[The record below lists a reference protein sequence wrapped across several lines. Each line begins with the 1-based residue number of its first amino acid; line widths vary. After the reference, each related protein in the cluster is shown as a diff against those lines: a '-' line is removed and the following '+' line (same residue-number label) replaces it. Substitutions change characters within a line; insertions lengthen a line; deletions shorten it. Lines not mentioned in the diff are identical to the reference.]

1 MGTLN
6 SGPEFSSFAYMV
18 GTIRLSPDSRA
29 RYRPLLLSFASAW
42 DILINAAKNFQNN
55 GDVNLAAS
63 IAFYAILSAIP
74 LLILTLLAAGLVFGS
89 SPAIQHELVRVIHEF
104 HPYFTGDLIG
114 RLGEIEEKS
123 KVLGWIGIIGLI
135 WSSSLIFNS
144 LQTALGIIFRS
155 QRKRNYFTGKLLA
168 LSMIPIGWGI
178 AIVNVVITYTA
189 TILENSSFVAQ
200 GGWFLQTIFHSGMFR
215 YLLPYL
221 VLVAFFTFVYKV
233 IPTTKVSLT
242 SAFAGSALFSG
253 LMEVTK
259 HLFTWYISGSTQYNI
274 VYGSL
279 ETVVILVVWVFYVS
293 LILLFCA
300 ELISSYQKRD
310 LILLE
315 KALIRSGGR
324 K

>member
-1 MGTLN
+1 
-6 SGPEFSSFAYMV
+6 MV
-18 GTIRLSPDSRA
+18 GAIRSSRN
-29 RYRPLLLSFASAW
+29 YRVTYRSLLLSCASAW
-42 DILINAAKNFQNN
+42 DILINAVKNFQNN

-74 LLILTLLAAGLVFGS
+74 LLILTLLTAGLIFGS
-89 SPAIQHELVRVIHEF
+89 NPAIQDELVRVIREF

-155 QRKRNYFTGKLLA
+155 QRKRNYFIGKLLA
-168 LSMIPIGWGI
+168 LSMIPIGWGV
-178 AIVNVVITYTA
+178 AIVNIVITYTA
-189 TILENSSFVAQ
+189 SILDNSSLLAE
-200 GGWFLQTIFHSGMFR
+200 GGWFLRTIFHSGIFR

-221 VLVAFFTFVYKV
+221 VLVAFFTFVYKA
-233 IPTTKVSLT
+233 IPTTKVPFT
-242 SAFAGSALFSG
+242 SALAGSALFSG

-259 HLFTWYISGSTQYNI
+259 HVFTWYISRSTQYNI
-274 VYGSL
+274 VYGPL
-279 ETVVILVVWVFYVS
+279 ETVVVLVVWVFYIS

-315 KALIRSGGR
+315 KALIGSGGR
-324 K
+324 R

>member
-1 MGTLN
+1 M
-6 SGPEFSSFAYMV
+6 FANMV
-18 GTIRLSPDSRA
+18 GAIRSSRN
-29 RYRPLLLSFASAW
+29 YRVTYRSLLLSCASAW
-42 DILINAAKNFQNN
+42 DILINAVKNFQNN

-74 LLILTLLAAGLVFGS
+74 LLILTLLTAGLIFGS
-89 SPAIQHELVRVIHEF
+89 NPAIQDELVRVIREF

-155 QRKRNYFTGKLLA
+155 QRKRNYFIGKLLA
-168 LSMIPIGWGI
+168 LSMIPIGWGV
-178 AIVNVVITYTA
+178 AIVNIVITYTA
-189 TILENSSFVAQ
+189 SILDNSSLLAE
-200 GGWFLQTIFHSGMFR
+200 GGWFLRTIFHSGIFR

-221 VLVAFFTFVYKV
+221 VLVAFFTFVYKA
-233 IPTTKVSLT
+233 IPTTKVPFT
-242 SAFAGSALFSG
+242 SALAGSALFSG

-259 HLFTWYISGSTQYNI
+259 HVFTWYISRSTQYNI
-274 VYGSL
+274 VYGPL
-279 ETVVILVVWVFYVS
+279 ETVVVLVVWVFYIS

-315 KALIRSGGR
+315 KALIGSGGR
-324 K
+324 R

>member
-1 MGTLN
+1 L
-6 SGPEFSSFAYMV
+6 FANMV
-18 GTIRLSPDSRA
+18 GAIRSSRN
-29 RYRPLLLSFASAW
+29 YRVTYRSLLLSCASAW
-42 DILINAAKNFQNN
+42 DILINAVKNFQNN

-74 LLILTLLAAGLVFGS
+74 LLILTLLTAGLIFGS
-89 SPAIQHELVRVIHEF
+89 NPAIQDELVRVIREF

-155 QRKRNYFTGKLLA
+155 QRKRNYFIGKLLA
-168 LSMIPIGWGI
+168 LSMIPIGWGV
-178 AIVNVVITYTA
+178 AIVNIVITYTA
-189 TILENSSFVAQ
+189 SILDNSSLLAE
-200 GGWFLQTIFHSGMFR
+200 GGWFLRTIFHSGIFR

-221 VLVAFFTFVYKV
+221 VLVAFFTFVYKA
-233 IPTTKVSLT
+233 IPTTKVPFT
-242 SAFAGSALFSG
+242 SALAGSALFSG

-259 HLFTWYISGSTQYNI
+259 HVFTWYISRSTQYNI
-274 VYGSL
+274 VYGPL
-279 ETVVILVVWVFYVS
+279 ETVVVLVVWVFYIS

-315 KALIRSGGR
+315 KALIGSGGR
-324 K
+324 R

>member
-1 MGTLN
+1 
-6 SGPEFSSFAYMV
+6 MV
-18 GTIRLSPDSRA
+18 GAIRSSRN
-29 RYRPLLLSFASAW
+29 YRATYRSLLLSCASAW
-42 DILINAAKNFQNN
+42 DILINAVKNFQNN

-74 LLILTLLAAGLVFGS
+74 LLILTLLTAGLIFGS
-89 SPAIQHELVRVIHEF
+89 NPAIQDELVRVIREF

-155 QRKRNYFTGKLLA
+155 QRKRNYFIGKLLA
-168 LSMIPIGWGI
+168 LSMIPIGWGV
-178 AIVNVVITYTA
+178 AIVNIVITYTA
-189 TILENSSFVAQ
+189 SILDNSSLLAE
-200 GGWFLQTIFHSGMFR
+200 GGWFLRTIFHSGIFR

-221 VLVAFFTFVYKV
+221 VLVAFFTFVYKA
-233 IPTTKVSLT
+233 IPTTKVPFT
-242 SAFAGSALFSG
+242 SALAGSALFSG

-259 HLFTWYISGSTQYNI
+259 HVFTWYISRSTQYNI
-274 VYGSL
+274 VYGPL
-279 ETVVILVVWVFYVS
+279 ETVVVLVVWVFYIS

-315 KALIRSGGR
+315 KALIGSGGR
-324 K
+324 R